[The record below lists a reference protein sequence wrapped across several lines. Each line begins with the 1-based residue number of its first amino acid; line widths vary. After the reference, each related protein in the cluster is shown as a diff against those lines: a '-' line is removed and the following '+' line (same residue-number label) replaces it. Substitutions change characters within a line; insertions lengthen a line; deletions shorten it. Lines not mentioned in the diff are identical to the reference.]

1 MMWTR
6 LAMATTMRIVIMIV
20 MRTLPVTTTTFGV
33 LAQVLLA
40 TVMQEVLGAVVH
52 TIFSSGKH
60 SCKAERS

>member
-1 MMWTR
+1 MM
-6 LAMATTMRIVIMIV
+6 MATMRRRIVIMI

>member
-6 LAMATTMRIVIMIV
+6 IKIATTMMIVILI
-20 MRTLPVTTTTFGV
+20 MRTQPVTTTTFGV

-40 TVMQEVLGAVVH
+40 TVMQEVLGAVVQ

-60 SCKAERS
+60 SCTTERP

>member
-1 MMWTR
+1 
-6 LAMATTMRIVIMIV
+6 MI

-60 SCKAERS
+60 SCTAEGS

>member
-1 MMWTR
+1 
-6 LAMATTMRIVIMIV
+6 MI

-60 SCKAERS
+60 SCKAGRS

>member
-1 MMWTR
+1 
-6 LAMATTMRIVIMIV
+6 MI
-20 MRTLPVTTTTFGV
+20 MRTLLLTTTTFGV

-40 TVMQEVLGAVVH
+40 TVMQEVLGAVVQ

>member
-6 LAMATTMRIVIMIV
+6 IKIAATMMIVILI

-33 LAQVLLA
+33 LAHVLLA

>member
-6 LAMATTMRIVIMIV
+6 IKIAATMMIVILI

-60 SCKAERS
+60 SCTTERP

>member
-1 MMWTR
+1 MWTR
-6 LAMATTMRIVIMIV
+6 ITMAATMMILILI

>member
-6 LAMATTMRIVIMIV
+6 IKIAATMMIVILI

>member
-1 MMWTR
+1 MMI
-6 LAMATTMRIVIMIV
+6 LILI